1 MASDGKSGGRHTPGR
16 RPLTLRFPLDLYR
29 WLHRTSVVEGRT
41 KTTLLTDAVEWVQ
54 SVPGWSDHLRSVS
67 LPNDDSRRSSTFDLP
82 PEVYIWLRV
91 ESLDAGW
98 SANELALRSLAAWR
112 VHRESLHPHQ

>member
-1 MASDGKSGGRHTPGR
+1 MASDGKGGSRHTPGR

-29 WLHRTSVVEGRT
+29 WLHRTSVLEART
-41 KTTLLTDAVEWVQ
+41 KTMLLTDAVAWVR
-54 SVPGWSDHLRSVS
+54 SRPGWAEHLRSVP

-82 PEVYIWLRV
+82 PEVYVWLRM

-98 SANELALRSLAAWR
+98 SANELAVRSLAAWR
-112 VHRESLHPHQ
+112 AHRESLDPQQ